1 MIPRHLPLP
10 MTPARSGGP
19 ARPCACSVFSVI
31 SATFVL
37 IPALLTIR
45 PRMVILR
52 SATRLLRPGWFSGT
66 TKGRSICSRTKID
79 PLFSCSCTLFHF
91 PYPVTP
97 LFATLTKTTGVGT
110 NSSQIGTSRLLP
122 ERNSHESTNCYR
134 RQRLHF
140 RPASLSVPHR
150 QRPPLPPARR
160 GGFTRSKVCEGP
172 VPMAFLLF
180 AGLP

>member
-1 MIPRHLPLP
+1 LIRRPLPLP
-10 MTPARSGGP
+10 TPPARRGGS

-31 SATFVL
+31 SATFVF
-37 IPALLTIR
+37 IPALSPKNLSFVFIRLRTLLTIR

-110 NSSQIGTSRLLP
+110 NNSQNGTSRLLP
-122 ERNSHESTNCYR
+122 ERNSHESANCYR

-140 RPASLSVPHR
+140 RPAPLSVSHR
-150 QRPPLPPARR
+150 QRPSLPD
-160 GGFTRSKVCEGP
+160 GH
-172 VPMAFLLF
+172 L
-180 AGLP
+180 

>member
-10 MTPARSGGP
+10 FPPARRGGS

-31 SATFVL
+31 SAAFVFV
-37 IPALLTIR
+37 PALSPKNPSFLFIRLRTLLTIR

-66 TKGRSICSRTKID
+66 TKGGFICIRAKIC
-79 PLFSCSCTLFHF
+79 PLFSYACALFHF

-110 NSSQIGTSRLLP
+110 NNSQNGISRLLP
-122 ERNSHESTNCYR
+122 ERNSHESPNCYR
-134 RQRLHF
+134 RHRLHF
-140 RPASLSVPHR
+140 RPAPLSVSHR
-150 QRPPLPPARR
+150 QRPPLPPACP
-160 GGFTRSKVCEGP
+160 GAHC
-172 VPMAFLLF
+172 
-180 AGLP
+180 

>member
-1 MIPRHLPLP
+1 MIPRYLPLP
-10 MTPARSGGP
+10 IPPARRGGC

-31 SATFVL
+31 SVTFVF
-37 IPALLTIR
+37 IPALSPKNLSFVFIRLRTLLTIR

-91 PYPVTP
+91 PYPITP

-110 NSSQIGTSRLLP
+110 NNSQNGTSRLLP
-122 ERNSHESTNCYR
+122 ERNSHESPNCYR
-134 RQRLHF
+134 RHRLQLH
-140 RPASLSVPHR
+140 PAPLSASHR
-150 QRPPLPPARR
+150 QRPSLSYGR
-160 GGFTRSKVCEGP
+160 
-172 VPMAFLLF
+172 L
-180 AGLP
+180 